1 MNPAPRALITGA
13 ARRIGACI
21 ARHLHQAGYDL
32 ILHYRHS
39 ATDAVQ
45 LAEELNAT
53 RPGSCS
59 SLQADLAEMAEV
71 ERLAAEV
78 QAIGGL
84 NLLVNNA
91 SSFYPTPVGQVSQQ
105 DWDALINSNL
115 RAPFFLTQAL
125 TPLLK
130 ETKGCVINL
139 VDVHAERGL
148 TGYPVYSIA
157 KAGLKMMTLS
167 LARELAPEVRVNGI
181 APGPIL
187 WPEAEASLSEE
198 ARQAVLDKT
207 LLARTGRPE
216 DIAGAVLYLS
226 QAGYVTGQVL
236 AVDGGRSLYS

>member
-1 MNPAPRALITGA
+1 MSEAPRVLITGA

-21 ARHLHQAGYDL
+21 ARQLHATGHEL
-32 ILHYRHS
+32 LLHYRHS
-39 ATDAVQ
+39 ATE
-45 LAEELNAT
+45 AERLRDELNRL
-53 RPGSCS
+53 RPNSCRC
-59 SLQADLAEMAEV
+59 LQADLAQMEQVTELADEV
-71 ERLAAEV
+71 KAA
-78 QAIGGL
+78 GGL

-91 SSFYPTPVGQVSQQ
+91 SSFYPTPIDSVSQQ

-125 TPLLK
+125 YPLLQASQ
-130 ETKGCVINL
+130 GSVINL

-167 LARELAPEVRVNGI
+167 LARELAPDVRVNGI
-181 APGPIL
+181 APGPIM
-187 WPEAEASLSEE
+187 WPEAEAALSEE
-198 ARQAVLDKT
+198 ARQAVVDKT

-216 DIAGAVLYLS
+216 DIAEAVLYLS
-226 QAGYVTGQVL
+226 RANYVTGQVL

>member
-1 MNPAPRALITGA
+1 MSQAPRALITGA

-21 ARHLHQAGYDL
+21 ARQLHAAGYEL
-32 ILHYRHS
+32 LLHYRHS
-39 ATDAVQ
+39 ATDAEQ
-45 LAEELNAT
+45 LRDELNSL
-53 RPGSCS
+53 RPNSCRC
-59 SLQADLAEMAEV
+59 LQADLEQMEQV
-71 ERLAAEV
+71 TRLADEV
-78 QAIGGL
+78 KASGGL
-84 NLLVNNA
+84 KLLVNNA
-91 SSFYPTPVGQVSQQ
+91 SSFYPTPIDSVSQQ

-125 TPLLK
+125 YPLLQDSQ
-130 ETKGCVINL
+130 GNVINL

-167 LARELAPEVRVNGI
+167 LARELAPRVRVNGI

-187 WPEAEASLSEE
+187 WPEAEAALSED
-198 ARQAVLDKT
+198 ARQAVVDKT
-207 LLARTGRPE
+207 LLARTGRPD
-216 DIAGAVLYLS
+216 DIAEAVLYLT

>member
-1 MNPAPRALITGA
+1 MNAAPRALITGA

-21 ARHLHQAGYDL
+21 ARQLHAAGYDL
-32 ILHYRHS
+32 LLHYRHS
-39 ATDAVQ
+39 AAEAEQ
-45 LAEELNAT
+45 LRDELDSI
-53 RPGSCS
+53 RPDSCRC
-59 SLQADLAEMAEV
+59 LQADLEQMEQV
-71 ERLAAEV
+71 TRLANEV
-78 QAIGGL
+78 KASGAL
-84 NLLVNNA
+84 KLLVNNA
-91 SSFYPTPVGQVSQQ
+91 SSFYPTPIGSVSQQ

-115 RAPFFLTQAL
+115 RAPFFLSQAL
-125 TPLLK
+125 YPLLK
-130 ETKGCVINL
+130 EARGSVINL

-187 WPEAEASLSEE
+187 WPEAEAALSDE

-207 LLARTGRPE
+207 LLARTGRPD
-216 DIAGAVLYLS
+216 DIAAALLYL
-226 QAGYVTGQVL
+226 AHAEFVTGQVL